1 MSADHLVIPYPGAS
15 YRRNTFCMAQHT
27 PGVVYCT
34 RRRGHQGRHA
44 AAAPVDDW
52 RGPWF
57 VVEVWGN
64 DVHADAR
71 RRGREKI
78 TALANARLFGV
89 VEGLENGLD
98 PDEAWAQAERIQP
111 RLVWSV
117 SGTGCPECGKTYVHA
132 AECSAPVG
140 SEPPC

>member
-1 MSADHLVIPYPGAS
+1 MSALFLSSGSFVTVSQVCDLGLGFCREEHPDLPY
-15 YRRNTFCMAQHT
+15 
-27 PGVVYCT
+27 VVCF
-34 RRRGHQGRHA
+34 RPSGHGGRHA
-44 AAAPVDDW
+44 IIADADGRVGD
-52 RGPWF
+52 
-57 VVEVWGN
+57 VWGE

-98 PDEAWAQAERIQP
+98 LDEAWAQAERIQP